1 MEDPKEL
8 EQKSISAVHIKMRED
23 FSSMKEIS
31 PLRDFLFGGS
41 GNCVVYFHISV
52 NGSPFTVKANQ
63 QMQVPSDSD
72 FIQSLKDQNL
82 VEDVWCE

>member
-1 MEDPKEL
+1 
-8 EQKSISAVHIKMRED
+8 
-23 FSSMKEIS
+23 SMKEIS
-31 PLRDFLFGGS
+31 PLRDFLFGAN

-52 NGSPFTVKANQ
+52 NGAPVTVKANQ
-63 QMQVPSDSD
+63 QMQVPSNSD